1 MQKMA
6 KEETT
11 STSSGNNDHLILDM
25 HSFIFLSRS
34 IDVITRASAEAI
46 SPPIRTYNKL

>member
-11 STSSGNNDHLILDM
+11 SSCGANDHLILDM